1 MVTRTSFHM
10 VVPRYPTPMGYISL
24 SELDQIQ
31 PHRHSGVLVYLY
43 KPTQKNTNFT
53 EIIKNSLSLILVHY
67 YPLAGRLRRI
77 KGGRFQ
83 VECNAKGV
91 QLWEAK
97 SELKMAD
104 YGDFAPTEAVMRDFY
119 PNIDYDSPI
128 ETWPLLIVQVTRFS
142 CGGLCLVVKTSH
154 VVLDGWA
161 LCKLI
166 CSWAKMAQGECLGEV
181 QIPLHDR
188 TCLLSCRE
196 PKGLKFRASS
206 FDHRPF
212 KTPPFLLGCSDNQ
225 AAEINKE
232 TSLAIL
238 KFTKEQV
245 QQLKNSNGDQ
255 KLAEGHPCTTYEAVA
270 AHIWRCACMARQNDS
285 HQPTAMR
292 FIANIRSRLNPKLSS
307 NYAGNGI
314 FPMWTEVCLY
324 EDIIRNP
331 LSFATNKIREALEKL
346 TDEYVRSAMDFMAN
360 LENVDRLRRDGLSY
374 GNPNVDVVGLL
385 NMPFYDAD
393 FGWGRPIYV
402 FPGYLRDDGKAFVIP
417 NASDDG
423 SATVILRLQT
433 KYIEAF
439 RKLCYE
445 GTTLLPKDP
454 VDQSCKAQARL

>member
-1 MVTRTSFHM
+1 MVTRASSHM

-43 KPTQKNTNFT
+43 KLTLKDTNFT
-53 EIIKNSLSLILVHY
+53 EIIKNSLSLILVHHY
-67 YPLAGRLRRI
+67 RRTGQLRRI
-77 KGGRFQ
+77 K
-83 VECNAKGV
+83 
-91 QLWEAK
+91 
-97 SELKMAD
+97 
-104 YGDFAPTEAVMRDFY
+104 DFAPTEAVMRDLY

-128 ETWPLLIVQVTRFS
+128 ETWSLLIVQVIVQVTRFS
-142 CGGLCLVVKTSH
+142 CGGLCLVVKASH

-166 CSWAKMAQGECLGEV
+166 CSWAKLAQGECLGKV

-212 KTPPFLLGCSDNQ
+212 KAPPLLLGCSDNQ

-245 QQLKNSNGDQ
+245 QQLKRKASENSNGDK
-255 KLAEGHPCTTYEAVA
+255 KLAEGRPCITYEAVA
-270 AHIWRCACMARQNDS
+270 AHIWRCACMARRNDS

-292 FIANIRSRLNPKLSS
+292 FIANIRSRLNPKLPS

-314 FPMWTEVCLY
+314 FQMWTEVCLS

-331 LSFATNKIREALEKL
+331 LSFATNKIREALENL

-360 LENVDRLRRDGLSY
+360 LENVDRLRRDGSPM
-374 GNPNVDVVGLL
+374 GIPT
-385 NMPFYDAD
+385 
-393 FGWGRPIYV
+393 
-402 FPGYLRDDGKAFVIP
+402 DDGKAFVIP
-417 NASDDG
+417 SASDDG
-423 SATVILRLQT
+423 SAIVILRLQT
-433 KYIEAF
+433 KCIEAF

-445 GTTLLPKDP
+445 GIPLLPEDP
-454 VDQSCKAQARL
+454 ADQSCKPQA